1 MQSINLVV
9 AAGHVTQ
16 TPVLRHTNAG
26 TPVTNCS
33 IALNR
38 RWRDSKTGDFVE
50 QTSFVDVQF
59 WGAQAEL
66 LVRRVRTGSP
76 IHVEGRL
83 QVDTWYDRKTGD
95 KKVKTFIV
103 CDRLTL
109 LEVPQYETAPKANEE
124 ADNPGCTTTVAAL

>member
-66 LVRRVRTGSP
+66 LVRCVRTGSP

-109 LEVPQYETAPKANEE
+109 LEVPQHETAPKANEE